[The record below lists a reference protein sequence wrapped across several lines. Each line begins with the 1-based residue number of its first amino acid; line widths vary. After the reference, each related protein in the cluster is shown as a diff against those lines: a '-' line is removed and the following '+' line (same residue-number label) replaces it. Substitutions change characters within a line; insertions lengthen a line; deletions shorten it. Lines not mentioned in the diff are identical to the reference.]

1 MEARRA
7 ETAQAM
13 RAMGPTPSRD
23 RTPAAQPSARGS
35 ARRRSGRESADRQRI
50 LRAMETPSAAV
61 ERSGADAP
69 GASAREKIA
78 PSAGR
83 AGAPGAS
90 VEGETQASG
99 QSLRVPEVRGSAQ
112 PRSSSAA
119 SNQPTPFRTPRRAAV
134 GSPRSPKTG
143 SPGHSVMRTLSA
155 RSQIYHL
162 PKGETTTSHLSELS
176 VREDVPVA
184 ARELAKHLAQFK
196 HGNAAINAAIEELV
210 RRRSRLKCTGNVLL
224 TA

>member
-1 MEARRA
+1 
-7 ETAQAM
+7 M

-23 RTPAAQPSARGS
+23 RTPAAQSSARS
-35 ARRRSGRESADRQRI
+35 SVRRRSGRESADRI
-50 LRAMETPSAAV
+50 LRAMETPSSAAG
-61 ERSGADAP
+61 RSGADAP
-69 GASAREKIA
+69 GASAREKPT
-78 PSAGR
+78 PSMAGR
-83 AGAPGAS
+83 ADTRAS

-99 QSLRVPEVRGSAQ
+99 QSLHVPEVRGSAR

-119 SNQPTPFRTPRRAAV
+119 SNQPTAFRTPRRAAA

-162 PKGETTTSHLSELS
+162 PEGETTTSHLSELS
-176 VREDVPVA
+176 VREDVPAA

-196 HGNAAINAAIEELV
+196 HGNAAISAAIEELV
-210 RRRSRLKCTGNVLL
+210 RRRRSRLMCTGNVLL

>member
-61 ERSGADAP
+61 GRSGADAS
-69 GASAREKIA
+69 GASAREELA
-78 PSAGR
+78 PSAAGR

-90 VEGETQASG
+90 VEGETPASG
-99 QSLRVPEVRGSAQ
+99 QSLRVPEVRSSAQ

-119 SNQPTPFRTPRRAAV
+119 SNQPTPFRTPRRAVA

-210 RRRSRLKCTGNVLL
+210 RRHSRLMCT
-224 TA
+224 ACC